1 MKEALDAIYSDVS
14 EMNSSVQS
22 MTNRLQA
29 TKIQTCHLIGQTTK
43 LQGERYCIHIN
54 TFVWI

>member
-22 MTNRLQA
+22 MTSHLQA
-29 TKIQTCHLIGQTTK
+29 TKIQTCRLIDQTIQ
-43 LQGERYCIHIN
+43 LQGERYWIHIN